1 MTINNET
8 KIGALTALAITL
20 LILGFNFLKGK
31 SLGGK
36 TRYFNAVF
44 QDIQGLANSNPVVIN
59 GKEVGTVYA
68 TDGGSDMRNIKV
80 TMNMK
85 EPVNIPDD
93 SYALITKSILG
104 NVQVDIKL
112 GSSTK
117 FIPDGGNIKTIT
129 SPDVLGDAMKKIDP
143 ILFEVKNAAHSL
155 DTLLGNANGMLNP
168 DARQHIQAMLAN
180 LDKTSASLTASS
192 SSLQAM
198 LNSQTGSVAR
208 SLQHVEA
215 ITGNLHNNNEKIS
228 KTLANLETT
237 SDRLARLDLEA
248 TINNL
253 NATLAS
259 LKQMIDKGKGTDGSL
274 GLLLNDTKLYN
285 NLTATSNKLN
295 LLLDDLRVHPKRYV
309 NISVFGKKDKS
320 GPLLVPM
327 PDTLNAP
334 YIHQ

>member
-1 MTINNET
+1 MTITNET

-31 SLGGK
+31 SLSGK
-36 TRYFNAVF
+36 TRYYNAVF

-68 TDGGSDMRNIKV
+68 TDGGADMRNIKV

-85 EPVNIPDD
+85 ELVNIPDD
-93 SYALITKSILG
+93 SYAVITKSILG

-112 GSSTK
+112 GTSSK
-117 FIPDGGNIKTIT
+117 FIPDGGTLKTMAN
-129 SPDVLGDAMKKIDP
+129 PDILGDAMKKIDP

-155 DTLLGNANGMLNP
+155 DTLLVNANGMLNS
-168 DARQHIQAMLAN
+168 DARHHIQAMLTN
-180 LDKTSASLTASS
+180 LDKMSTSLVTSS
-192 SSLQAM
+192 ASLQAM
-198 LNSQTGSVAR
+198 LNSQSGSVAR
-208 SLQHVEA
+208 SMEHVEA
-215 ITGNLHNNNEKIS
+215 ITGNLRNNNEKIT
-228 KTLANLETT
+228 KTLSNLETA
-237 SDRLARLDLEA
+237 SDRLARMDLEA
-248 TINNL
+248 TISNL
-253 NATLAS
+253 NTTLAS
-259 LKQMIDKGKGTDGSL
+259 LKQMIDKGKGTEGSL